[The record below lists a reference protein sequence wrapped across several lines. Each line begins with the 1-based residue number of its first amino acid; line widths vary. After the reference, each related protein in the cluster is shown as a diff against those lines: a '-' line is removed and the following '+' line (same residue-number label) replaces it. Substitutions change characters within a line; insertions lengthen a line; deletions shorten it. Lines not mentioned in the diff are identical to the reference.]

1 MTSQL
6 SWNRLSS
13 LKVTFP
19 ELQSIVQTN
28 EKQRFALIPI
38 PSPPSSS
45 STESSSFVIDP
56 DNPAH
61 YLIRAN
67 QGHSLPIASEN
78 LLTPI
83 LASDVDCPDYVV
95 HGTNE
100 ASWKLILK
108 TGGLRPMGRQH
119 VHFALRAPD
128 SVLPSAAASVSDSLV
143 GTTDTYTPVI
153 SGMRATA
160 QIMIW
165 VDVKRSL
172 AGGLKWWK
180 SANGV
185 ILTEGDANKFVKMEW
200 VDRVERRGGELAW
213 KAGEEIVEPRVGYGK
228 LKKP

>member
-1 MTSQL
+1 
-6 SWNRLSS
+6 
-13 LKVTFP
+13 
-19 ELQSIVQTN
+19 
-28 EKQRFALIPI
+28 
-38 PSPPSSS
+38 
-45 STESSSFVIDP
+45 
-56 DNPAH
+56 
-61 YLIRAN
+61 
-67 QGHSLPIASEN
+67 
-78 LLTPI
+78 
-83 LASDVDCPDYVV
+83 
-95 HGTNE
+95 
-100 ASWKLILK
+100 
-108 TGGLRPMGRQH
+108 MGRQH

-128 SVLPSAAASVSDSLV
+128 SVLSSAAASVSDSLV